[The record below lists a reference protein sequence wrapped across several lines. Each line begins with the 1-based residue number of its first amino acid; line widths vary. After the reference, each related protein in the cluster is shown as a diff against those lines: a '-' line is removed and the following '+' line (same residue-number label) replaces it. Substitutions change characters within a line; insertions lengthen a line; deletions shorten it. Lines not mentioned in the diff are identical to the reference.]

1 MLGATGAV
9 AQSPESQ
16 PSNKLEFDVVSIK
29 PVAAARIP
37 LILGSTCLIRGAR
50 FICPASTLQQL
61 IGMAFR
67 FGDVAVPRSQ
77 IAGGPNWIATSRFE
91 ITAVLNAASEREQ
104 FATRVPALLRGLLED
119 RFKLGTHVERRPLP
133 VYALVRALDDGRLGP
148 RLRPAATN
156 CPSVPGEMG
165 AKRPAVPPAQAARDE
180 KACFGGS
187 TQPGSV
193 RSGAMTMGALARY
206 FTNFDGTDRIVLD
219 RTDLI
224 GDFEVDLRWSP
235 IPPSAVV
242 DAGAAHA
249 DSLDQ
254 PSLFAALREQL
265 GLKLEPRTEVMDVL
279 VIDRVELP
287 SPN

>member
-1 MLGATGAV
+1 
-9 AQSPESQ
+9 
-16 PSNKLEFDVVSIK
+16 
-29 PVAAARIP
+29 
-37 LILGSTCLIRGAR
+37 
-50 FICPASTLQQL
+50 
-61 IGMAFR
+61 
-67 FGDVAVPRSQ
+67 
-77 IAGGPNWIATSRFE
+77 
-91 ITAVLNAASEREQ
+91 
-104 FATRVPALLRGLLED
+104 
-119 RFKLGTHVERRPLP
+119 
-133 VYALVRALDDGRLGP
+133 
-148 RLRPAATN
+148 
-156 CPSVPGEMG
+156 
-165 AKRPAVPPAQAARDE
+165 
-180 KACFGGS
+180 
-187 TQPGSV
+187 
-193 RSGAMTMGALARY
+193 MTMGALARY